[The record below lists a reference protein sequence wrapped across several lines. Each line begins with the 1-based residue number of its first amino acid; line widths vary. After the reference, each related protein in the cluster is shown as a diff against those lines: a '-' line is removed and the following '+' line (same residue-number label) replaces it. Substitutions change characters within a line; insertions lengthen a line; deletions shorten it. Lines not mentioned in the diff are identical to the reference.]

1 MGWSEGLWH
10 RVLNPSHYRVWLEK
24 YVVQSFV
31 SNHGELIP
39 RKGPLGRVSYD
50 VVLQYSSLFPSNDV
64 FELDIQN
71 STYYN
76 RGNFTSVGGTATMLP
91 SGIVVLAFGT
101 NKLKSSP
108 YKTDSVYL
116 FNTITNKLTIQHVG
130 GSTPQPRILA
140 TGTLGPDGDCSDTS
154 ISVTLNDTVKI
165 DRTQAIVTPGLVVL
179 NTSSWTWFYPNVSG
193 PPSVDRFSAFSLLYE
208 NGNIVIGG
216 GSTSNYNFSDISV
229 LRNLPQARQSLETT
243 TLEWYTN
250 SDYDRAYGISG
261 GSTDNTKT
269 TDNSDDDD
277 DDDDDG
283 DDNHSRNTKT
293 SPGMIVFYVF
303 FSIGGVWFLFCF
315 YKVCCG

>member
-31 SNHGELIP
+31 SNHVGVATL
-39 RKGPLGRVSYD
+39 PL
-50 VVLQYSSLFPSNDV
+50 
-64 FELDIQN
+64 
-71 STYYN
+71 
-76 RGNFTSVGGTATMLP
+76 

-293 SPGMIVFYVF
+293 SPGMIVFYVIF
-303 FSIGGVWFLFCF
+303 GLCWLVSGVQVVIDSE
-315 YKVCCG
+315 KVTLAINPFQTIH